1 MKTTS
6 TRILLIVALFF
17 GTILGGAAQY
27 LEIGVNASA
36 MRYYGDLSAGNFKPS
51 GSLFLRY
58 NCNPHLALRGQFT
71 YGSFS
76 GSDALAR
83 EERVR
88 ARNLSFDNQFF
99 EISAVAELNFT
110 GLDVMDGK
118 THAPYIFAGVGGFY
132 HNPTANY
139 QGTTYQLWKLKTEGV
154 AYSSISMSFPVGLG
168 LRWALGKRFN
178 IGFEMAVRPTMTDY
192 LDDVATT
199 YPNLETMA
207 ETNPQAAILSYRT
220 PEYYNFAVDAP
231 SAGTRRGDK
240 LKIDALYSIGINF
253 SYNLASAKRMEYNS
267 LYKTF

>member
-36 MRYYGDLSAGNFKPS
+36 MRYYGDLTAGNFKPS

-58 NCNPHLALRGQFT
+58 NCNPYLAFRAQLT

-76 GSDALAR
+76 GSDGLSR
-83 EERVR
+83 VERVR

-99 EISAVAELNFT
+99 EISAVAELNLIA
-110 GLDVMDGK
+110 LDVMDGK

-132 HNPTANY
+132 HNPTTNY
-139 QGTTYQLWKLKTEGV
+139 QGTTYELWKLKTEGV
-154 AYSSISMSFPVGLG
+154 AYSSISMSFPIGVG
-168 LRWALGKRFN
+168 LRWALGKRLNFG
-178 IGFEMAVRPTMTDY
+178 IEMAIRPTMTDY
-192 LDDVATT
+192 LDDVSTN
-199 YPNLETMA
+199 YPDLEVLA
-207 ETNPQAAILSYRT
+207 ESHPQAAILSYRT
-220 PEYYNFAVDAP
+220 PEYYHFAVDAP
-231 SAGTRRGDK
+231 SAGTRRGDN

-253 SYNLASAKRMEYNS
+253 SYNLASRKRMEYNS
-267 LYKTF
+267 LYKIF